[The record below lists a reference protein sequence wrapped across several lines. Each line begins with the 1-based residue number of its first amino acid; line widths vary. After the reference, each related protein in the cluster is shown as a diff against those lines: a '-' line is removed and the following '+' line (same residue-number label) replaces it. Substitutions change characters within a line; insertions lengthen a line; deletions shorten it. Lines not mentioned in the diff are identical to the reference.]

1 MTNVEA
7 LMKRCSAGTMSYEA
21 ANGLHADCYGML
33 GRQAKEIEDLRAEV
47 DGLKYAIAR
56 ARAVLDV
63 GGEDE

>member
-1 MTNVEA
+1 MSDVEA

-33 GRQAKEIEDLRAEV
+33 GRQAEEIKGLQAEV
-47 DGLKYAIAR
+47 AGLRYAIIQAR
-56 ARAVLDV
+56 DALGV